1 MGIMGDKRTTPA
13 KICDFVSDM
22 VAADGFGD
30 YYRYMELGHAIGL
43 DIHEWPEMIPVNQE
57 PIKAGMCFTLEPKVW
72 RPGKFY
78 VRCEDVVVVGKD
90 RATPLT
96 KFHYEPTVVE

>member
-1 MGIMGDKRTTPA
+1 
-13 KICDFVSDM
+13 
-22 VAADGFGD
+22 
-30 YYRYMELGHAIGL
+30 
-43 DIHEWPEMIPVNQE
+43 MIPVNQE

-90 RATPLT
+90 GATPLT
-96 KFHYEPTVVE
+96 KFHYDPTVVE